1 MKRLAPCFV
10 QVIRCGA
17 HILAGAAPGHAL
29 KHQALIRPDYPG
41 RRVVRQ
47 YLVLETRNFVLNS
60 KQRWLALERVFK
72 LCVGCMFVRMCDRW
86 GLRDVATLVYFNKRR
101 KMALLLF
108 LFLLFVFFLF
118 PCGFFFFVLPE
129 RRTLLT
135 VNRHLSASAW
145 QLDFR
150 SISFLVRARTNAR
163 FRIAISFLVTW
174 FAPVAIN

>member
-60 KQRWLALERVFK
+60 KQLWLALERVFK

-86 GLRDVATLVYFNKRR
+86 GLRDVAFSFISTNERKWPSYCFYFFCSFS
-101 KMALLLF
+101 F
-108 LFLLFVFFLF
+108 LFRVDFFFSFFQKGEHFLQWIGIYLHRLGSSTFDPFLF
-118 PCGFFFFVLPE
+118 SFVLG
-129 RRTLLT
+129 LT
-135 VNRHLSASAW
+135 P
-145 QLDFR
+145 DFESR
-150 SISFLVRARTNAR
+150 SR
-163 FRIAISFLVTW
+163 FSLRGSL
-174 FAPVAIN
+174 P